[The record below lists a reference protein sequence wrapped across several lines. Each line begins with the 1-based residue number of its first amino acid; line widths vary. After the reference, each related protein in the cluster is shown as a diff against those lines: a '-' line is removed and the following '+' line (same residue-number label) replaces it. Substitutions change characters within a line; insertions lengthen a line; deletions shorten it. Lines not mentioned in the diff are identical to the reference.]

1 MTMPRQPGAHSRV
14 YKIVT
19 EAQWGVLNNG
29 EPWLGAPVDL
39 ADGFVHF
46 SAFDQVQGTLDKH
59 FAGQQGLR
67 VLEIPVDRLDP
78 SALRWEVSRNGDLF
92 PHLYGP
98 LLRDRVTVAHPVRWS
113 PHDGFAPLELP
124 V

>member
-1 MTMPRQPGAHSRV
+1 MTARRQPEAHSRV

-19 EAQWGVLNNG
+19 DEQWQALNLG
-29 EPWLGAPVDL
+29 GPWLGAPVDL

-46 SAFDQVQGTLDKH
+46 SAADQVQGTLDKH
-59 FAGQQGLR
+59 FAGQRGLR

-98 LLRDRVTVAHPVRWS
+98 LLRDRVTVVHPVTWS
-113 PHDGFAPLELP
+113 HPAGFAPLELP